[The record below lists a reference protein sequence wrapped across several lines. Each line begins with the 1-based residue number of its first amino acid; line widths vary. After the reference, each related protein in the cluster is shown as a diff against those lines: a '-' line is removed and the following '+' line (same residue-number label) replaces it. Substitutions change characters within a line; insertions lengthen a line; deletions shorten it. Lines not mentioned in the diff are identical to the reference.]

1 MQEYLKNL
9 RDARQSAWSEAK
21 ELLDVAQNEKREF
34 NAEEQI
40 KWDRINADID
50 GKDEQ
55 IRTLLAVEERE
66 REAAEARAA
75 YEPLINEAHLRRRDE
90 QAVDEMTKFLR
101 GETRAIEL
109 DFRGIAREKRLIRAG
124 ASAADV
130 RREFRD
136 MGEDVTTAGGYTV
149 PTGFMRQLYDFLE
162 WYTGARQ
169 LGVTI
174 LTTASGEPMQF
185 PNVTAHGTAALRG
198 EGTAI
203 PEADAALGQVTLNA
217 WKYGVLT
224 QVSNELLA
232 DSGVDILGFV
242 AEDTARA
249 IARVTDTA
257 YVTGSG
263 SSQPKGII
271 STQPVGATAQAGS
284 TGVPSVGN
292 IIDLVYSVNPVARQ
306 GAQFFTLDTNVA
318 KIRKILDTDGRP
330 VWQPSVEVGTPDN
343 LLGYP
348 IVEDPN
354 VAAFATA
361 GGTAMAF
368 GNFRGFY
375 IRDVGAL
382 RFERSDE
389 FAFSADLVT
398 FRTVLRTDSDWVSG
412 ASGECKFLKMPTT

>member
-9 RDARQSAWSEAK
+9 RDARHQAWSEAK
-21 ELLDVAQNEKREF
+21 QLLDTAQTEKREF
-34 NAEEQI
+34 NAEEQA

-50 GKDEQ
+50 AKDEQ
-55 IRTLLAVEERE
+55 IRTFIAVEERE
-66 REAAEARAA
+66 REASEARAA
-75 YEPLINEAHLRRRDE
+75 YEPIVTEAASRRRDE
-90 QAVDEMTKFLR
+90 QAVDSLTKFLR
-101 GETRAIEL
+101 GEVRSLDL
-109 DFRGIAREKRLIRAG
+109 DFRGVAREKRLIRAG
-124 ASAADV
+124 ASAHDLRA
-130 RREFRD
+130 EFRD
-136 MGEDVTTAGGYTV
+136 MGEDVTTAGGYLV
-149 PTGFMRQLYDFLE
+149 PTGFMRSLYDFLE

-169 LGVTI
+169 LNVTVM
-174 LTTASGEPMQF
+174 TTTSGEPMQF

-249 IARVTDTA
+249 IARVTDTD

-263 SSQPKGII
+263 SSKPKGII
-271 STQPVGATAQAGS
+271 STQPVGATAQTGS
-284 TGVPSVGN
+284 TGIPSVGN
-292 IIDLVYSVNPVARQ
+292 IIDLVYSVNPIARQ

-330 VWQPSVEVGTPDN
+330 VWQPSVEVGSPDN

-354 VAAFATA
+354 VAAFGTA
-361 GGTAMAF
+361 GGTAIAF
-368 GNFRGFY
+368 GNFRGYY
-375 IRDVGAL
+375 IRDVGSL

-389 FAFSADLVT
+389 FAFSSDLVT
-398 FRTVLRTDSDWVSG
+398 FRTVLRTDGDWVSG